1 MSFAC
6 LVLQLKVIQPL
17 TTEDINSNTHAPSH
31 VKFAEWF
38 PYYQGIRSEF
48 GYDSEKDHE
57 AAKILSEMIRKK
69 ALDPK
74 VLQKKIKGKNIIVV
88 GAGPSLDDEKTLKF
102 IKRNKKFV
110 KIAADG
116 AVQFLIENK
125 VKPDIV
131 VTDLDGNPAA
141 LQKAEKT
148 GAIMV
153 VHAHGDNTTML
164 KKLVPKFK
172 KLVGSTQVMPVE
184 NVHNFGGFTDGDR
197 SVFLAEEFGA
207 KKIVLVGMD
216 FGKSVGK
223 YSKKKVKD
231 LALKKQKMEAGRR
244 LLEMLAKQSRSQLAD
259 TAKKPIKGFLATKA

>member
-1 MSFAC
+1 
-6 LVLQLKVIQPL
+6 
-17 TTEDINSNTHAPSH
+17 
-31 VKFAEWF
+31 VKFVDWF

-48 GYDSEKDHE
+48 GYSSEQDQE
-57 AAKILSEMIRKK
+57 AARILASMIKNK

-74 VLQKKIKGKNIIVV
+74 VLQKKIKGKNVIVV
-88 GAGPSLDDEKTLKF
+88 GAGPSLEDGKSLNY
-102 IKRNKKFV
+102 IKKNKNFV

-125 VKPDIV
+125 IKPDIV

-141 LQKAEKT
+141 LQKAERG

-153 VHAHGDNTTML
+153 VHAHGDNTAML

-197 SVFLAEEFGA
+197 GVFLAEEFGA

-216 FGKSVGK
+216 FGDNIGK

-231 LALKKQKMEAGRR
+231 AELKKRKMEAGRR
-244 LLEMLAKQSRSQLAD
+244 LLEMLAKQSRSQLVD
-259 TAKKPIKGFLATKA
+259 TAKKPVKGFLAIKA

>member
-1 MSFAC
+1 
-6 LVLQLKVIQPL
+6 
-17 TTEDINSNTHAPSH
+17 

-38 PYYQGIRSEF
+38 PYYQGIRAEF
-48 GYDSEKDHE
+48 GYSTEQDQE
-57 AAKILSEMIRKK
+57 AARILSGMIKK
-69 ALDPK
+69 KTLDLK
-74 VLQKKIKGKNIIVV
+74 VLEKKIKGKNVIVV
-88 GAGPSLDDEKTLKF
+88 GAGPSLEDSKTLKF
-102 IKRNKKFV
+102 IKKNKTSV

-141 LQKAEKT
+141 LQKAER
-148 GAIMV
+148 GSAIMV
-153 VHAHGDNTTML
+153 VHAHGDNIAML

-197 SVFLAEEFGA
+197 GVFLAEEFGA
-207 KKIVLVGMD
+207 KKIVLVAMD
-216 FGKSVGK
+216 FGDNIGK

-231 LALKKQKMEAGRR
+231 AELKKQKMQAGRR
-244 LLEMLAKQSRSQLAD
+244 LLEMLAKQSRSELAD
-259 TAKKPIKGFLATKA
+259 TAKKPIKGFVATKT